1 MKKYLFVIVLSVMI
15 SLSLF
20 SGGFSTESFLPIT
33 QGGTT
38 EVEGQVQQLDEET
51 LKTDT
56 LQDGLN
62 EANQLIWKETDGFR
76 AVQFP
81 SGTGYLA
88 GATAVYG
95 VYPNINATL
104 LAKRAAYLEA
114 YYMAQ
119 VHMLEALKGYYSE
132 KKDEFQNLVASIDDE
147 VKNGGLFF
155 KIQTETIDQVVNGLL
170 RGFVTYDV
178 KDNPKETT
186 GTIYVSIAISPST
199 IKAANQITNGIIFSV
214 DLQSTLNHILS
225 EIENGVTP
233 PIGGKI
239 IVLPDNNMTAVVAFG
254 SAIVRYSNNP
264 ILAAEYKKAAI
275 QASKMRASQALV
287 DLLKGNS
294 IIYSSGFYEGSE
306 AKTVEEFDE
315 ANAKIKQ
322 YNQQNENFN
331 VSAAETVAGEFM
343 NVFGKT
349 SAYKAVSSG
358 NIPAGT
364 ILRTAIDESVEV
376 NGYGWVYAVAVYY
389 PELALDGGSLYNKL
403 MDTSYGV
410 TNTPNISGTNMGN
423 TTENEQIVGSP
434 LSDNPQGPSGK
445 VSDDDDL

>member
-1 MKKYLFVIVLSVMI
+1 MKRIVLVTVLSFMI

-20 SGGFSTESFLPIT
+20 SGGFSTESFLPPA
-33 QGGTT
+33 QGGTK
-38 EVEGQVQQLDEET
+38 EVEGNVQQVDSET
-51 LKTDT
+51 LKADK

-62 EANQLIWKETDGFR
+62 EANQLIWEENDGFR
-76 AVQFP
+76 AVEFP

-95 VYPNINATL
+95 VYQNINATL

-132 KKDEFQNLVASIDDE
+132 KKDEFQNLVASIDNE

-155 KIQTETIDQVVNGLL
+155 KIQTETIDQVANGLL

-178 KDNPKETT
+178 KDTPKETT
-186 GTIYVSIAISPST
+186 GTIYVSIAISPAT
-199 IKAANQITNGIIFSV
+199 IKAANQITNGIVFSV

-239 IVLPDNNMTAVVAFG
+239 IVLPENNMTAVVAFG
-254 SAIVRYSNNP
+254 SAIVRYSSNP

-275 QASKMRASQALV
+275 QASKMRASQSLV

-294 IIYSSGFYEGSE
+294 IIYSSGLFEGSE

-315 ANAKIKQ
+315 ANAKVKQ

-331 VSAAETVAGEFM
+331 VSAAQTVAGEFM
-343 NVFGKT
+343 NVFGVT
-349 SAYKAVSSG
+349 NAYKAVSSG

-364 ILRTAIDESVEV
+364 IVRTAIDESVEV
-376 NGYGWVYAVAVYY
+376 DGYGWVYAVAVYY
-389 PELALDGGSLYNKL
+389 PELALDGESLYNKL

-410 TNTPNISGTNMGN
+410 SGTTTVSGMNMGKVA
-423 TTENEQIVGSP
+423 ENELKNDNP